1 MSFED
6 LLREWDGEQTLVRL
20 DAPTGAWMFI
30 CMHSTRL
37 GPAIGGT
44 RMKVYPSAADGLRD
58 AMRLSAG
65 MTRKTA
71 IADLP
76 YGGGKAVLA
85 VTAMPKGDER
95 RSLLLRYADV
105 VESLAG
111 TFLTGHDMNTSEA
124 DIDLIAERTPHVFTR
139 SPERGGSGNASPA
152 TALGVLYGI
161 RASVRHAFGS
171 DDLAGRVVLIQGVGE
186 VGRRLAELASA
197 EGATVL
203 VSDLAEE
210 RVRRVADEL
219 RARSIPPAEVIG
231 KECDVFAPCAV
242 GGVLNEGSI
251 PRLRC
256 RVVAGAANNQLGRAN
271 DAELLRERG
280 ILYAPDYVINAGGVL
295 RAVGLETLG
304 WDEATLAARLE
315 QIGDTLTAIYER
327 ADVEGVSTDV
337 IAARIA
343 DERVAGATPQTE
355 VEVVSGPP
363 R

>member
-1 MSFED
+1 MLFED
-6 LLREWDGEQTLVRL
+6 LLRDWGGEQVLIKL
-20 DAPTGAWMFI
+20 DAPTATWMFV

-44 RMKVYPSAADGLRD
+44 RLKVYPTAADGLAD

-71 IADLP
+71 IAELP

-85 VTAMPKGDER
+85 VPAVPHGEER
-95 RSLLLRYADV
+95 RSLLLRYAEV
-105 VESLAG
+105 VDSLG
-111 TFLTGHDMNTSEA
+111 GSFLTGHDINTSEA
-124 DIDLIAERTPHVFTR
+124 DVDLIAERTPHVFTR

-152 TALGVLYGI
+152 TALGVLHGI

-171 DDLAGRVVLIQGVGE
+171 DSLAERVVLVQGVGE
-186 VGRRLAELASA
+186 VGARVAELLSD

-210 RVRRVADEL
+210 RVRELVARVGV
-219 RARSIPPAEVIG
+219 RAVRPNDVIG
-231 KECDVFAPCAV
+231 VECDVFAPCAV
-242 GGVLNEGSI
+242 GGVLNEETI

-256 RVVAGAANNQLGRAN
+256 RVVAGAANNQLTRPE
-271 DAELLRERG
+271 DAELLRAAG

-304 WDEATLAARLE
+304 WDETTLAARLE
-315 QIGDTLTAIYER
+315 QIGETLATIFER
-327 ADVEGVSTDV
+327 ADADGVSTELV
-337 IAARIA
+337 AARIA
-343 DERVAGATPQTE
+343 DERLTKPAEP
-355 VEVVSGPP
+355 VE